1 MYSSGLFPSSIDR
14 LFSPLAFIPEINDG
28 SNQLLNENVL
38 RFVNLV
44 GHVVH
49 SNTEHFSGSP
59 NKNIGDAFLLV
70 WKVQSRSGRT
80 LHVDL
85 QPDASELF
93 PDFHSTKD
101 TSTAGTMADGALK
114 AMAQTA
120 LDLHHINTL
129 PAWELKEQ
137 LVSLNILPPDES
149 GGKENEFSALTKSDD
164 KVIDELI
171 ESLLLAGRD
180 IKMGC
185 ELVAF

>member
-80 LHVDL
+80 LHVDC
-85 QPDASELF
+85 
-93 PDFHSTKD
+93 
-101 TSTAGTMADGALK
+101 
-114 AMAQTA
+114 
-120 LDLHHINTL
+120 
-129 PAWELKEQ
+129 
-137 LVSLNILPPDES
+137 V
-149 GGKENEFSALTKSDD
+149 
-164 KVIDELI
+164 
-171 ESLLLAGRD
+171 
-180 IKMGC
+180 
-185 ELVAF
+185 